1 MSLILDDV
9 VLLLITGLIP
19 FLRISAMLLAAP
31 LVSLNV
37 VSVRIRAALALVLT
51 IFIYPSL
58 TIPIIDPVSGEGL
71 ILILRELLQ
80 GCFLRWYYRSSM
92 LRWSWPAKQ
101 FP

>member
-37 VSVRIRAALALVLT
+37 VSVRIRAALPGT
-51 IFIYPSL
+51 YNIYLSL
-58 TIPIIDPVSGEGL
+58 PDYSD
-71 ILILRELLQ
+71 
-80 GCFLRWYYRSSM
+80 YRSSE
-92 LRWSWPAKQ
+92 
-101 FP
+101 